1 MQRRR
6 FLQGALGGGIA
17 SSLIGC
23 AKTSKPV
30 NHSLP
35 LSPAGLPMQ
44 TGPLAPINAQ
54 PDRIISTNVCTR
66 PFRAQGPRIEV
77 EKSGNK
83 TLIHNYGH
91 GGSGWSLSWGT
102 AALAESLI
110 TADKQTPLAVVG
122 CGAVGLTTAI
132 HCQRAG
138 YKVTIY
144 AKERPPYVRS
154 SYATGIWS
162 PDSRIVTLDHARAFA
177 DRWQWMA
184 RLSYLRFQTLL
195 GLAGTPVEWTTM
207 FRMAD
212 KPFDDHGGHN
222 IPGEPPYP
230 DYSKAL
236 LSDLTP
242 KEYDLSAGQ
251 SPFNAPYVRQFP
263 LLMFN
268 ISAYSQHLLD
278 VFHRGGGKV
287 VDRSLSS
294 VDDFKQFGES
304 VIVNCTGYGAKALL
318 NDDSIIPVRGQTCK
332 LIPQDEVKYGIQ
344 YFDQHT
350 SVYPRRDGLLVQAG
364 AEGDFN
370 NPLANIDPQESVHAV
385 EQLAKIMQSI
395 KTRT

>member
-30 NHSLP
+30 NHALPFSTAELP
-35 LSPAGLPMQ
+35 LQ
-44 TGPLAPINAQ
+44 TPSLAPINAYA
-54 PDRIISTNVCTR
+54 DRIISTNVCTR
-66 PFRAQGPRIEV
+66 PFRPQGPRTEV
-77 EKSGNK
+77 EQSGNK

-91 GGSGWSLSWGT
+91 GGSGWSLSWGS

-110 TADKQTPLAVVG
+110 QADKQTPVAVVG
-122 CGAVGLTTAI
+122 CGAIGLTTAI
-132 HCQRAG
+132 QCQRAG
-138 YKVTIY
+138 YNVTIY

-162 PDSRIVTLDHARAFA
+162 PDSRIVTLDHAKAFA

-230 DYSKAL
+230 NYRQAL
-236 LSDLTP
+236 LSDLNP
-242 KEYDLSAGQ
+242 KARDLPADKN
-251 SPFNAPYVRQFP
+251 PFATSYVRQFP

-278 VFHRGGGKV
+278 VFHRGGGRIV
-287 VDRSLSS
+287 NRTLSGI
-294 VDDFKQFGES
+294 DDFKQFDET

-318 NDDSIIPVRGQTCK
+318 NDESIIPVRGQTCK
-332 LIPQDEVKYGIQ
+332 LMPQPEVKYGLQ

-370 NPLANIDPQESVHAV
+370 NPLANIDPQESVNAV
-385 EQLAKIMQSI
+385 AQLAKIMQSMQ
-395 KTRT
+395 R